1 MSMSGNRWRVVC
13 RASALKRE
21 WDRMDAVSVIAG
33 WRLRA
38 IPMEPT
44 RIPGTPDPAGFIGP
58 AVDGTELEVFAD
70 ILPAKREI
78 AVFHM
83 MPARANVIQKI
94 CKAKTLQER
103 KNR

>member
-1 MSMSGNRWRVVC
+1 M
-13 RASALKRE
+13 
-21 WDRMDAVSVIAG
+21 IAG

-70 ILPAKREI
+70 ILPATREI
-78 AVFHM
+78 SVFHM
-83 MPARANVIQKI
+83 MPARANVISNI
-94 CKAKTLQER
+94 RKAKTVQER
-103 KNR
+103 KQR

>member
-1 MSMSGNRWRVVC
+1 MTC
-13 RASALKRE
+13 RPSALKRE
-21 WDRMDAVSVIAG
+21 WTRLDAVSVIAG

-44 RIPGTPDPAGFIGP
+44 RLPGTPDPAGFIGP

-78 AVFHM
+78 SVFHM
-83 MPARANVIQKI
+83 MPARPSVIQKI
-94 CKAKTLQER
+94 RKAKTIQER
-103 KNR
+103 KQR

>member
-1 MSMSGNRWRVVC
+1 MGETRWRLT
-13 RASALKRE
+13 RQKSALKRE

-70 ILPAKREI
+70 LLPEKREI
-78 AVFHM
+78 SVFHM
-83 MPARANVIQKI
+83 MPARPHIIQKVRN
-94 CKAKTLQER
+94 AKNTQER
-103 KNR
+103 KKR